1 MSGVLQTFNN
11 VSYGK
16 EKLKD
21 GRTKINV
28 EVENDRF
35 ELVKQKVYQR
45 LAKDVEV
52 EGFRPGKAPENVIAA
67 KLGPKLYEETLQ
79 ELLPVV
85 TLEIIKREN
94 LIPLDRISYGVEKVG
109 EGAGVKYSA
118 TFTVFPEFKLPDL
131 TKIKVEKEKLTV
143 SDKEVESVIKKM
155 YEESQKNEEKEKE
168 KSKKEQK
175 MDDEWAASM
184 NMQVK
189 TLEEMK
195 KKVKQ
200 ELVRQKASMS
210 ENKYIDEIVS
220 KIVEKSKFEVP
231 DAMIEQ
237 EVERRKK
244 QYESRIEQLG
254 MKVEDFLRNQNTT
267 MEKLEEDW
275 KKEAVKQLKAEII
288 LIKVSNEFKIVVKDG
303 DVEKEVAKLKDEKLK
318 KQYEKKEAK
327 NYLKNVLVRQ
337 KVIRKIV
344 DLVEGKEKK

>member
-11 VSYGK
+11 VSYSK
-16 EKLKD
+16 EKLED

-35 ELVKQKVYQR
+35 ELVKQKVYQK
-45 LAKDVEV
+45 LAADVKI
-52 EGFRPGKAPENVIAA
+52 EGFRPGKAPENMIVA

-118 TFTVFPEFKLPDL
+118 TFTVFPEFKLPEL
-131 TKIKVEKEKLTV
+131 KKVKVKKEESSVT
-143 SDKEVESVIKKM
+143 DEEVDSVIKKM
-155 YEESQKNEEKEKE
+155 FEESQKDKKGENKEK
-168 KSKKEQK
+168 KKQK

-184 NMQVK
+184 NMQSK
-189 TLEEMK
+189 TMDELK
-195 KKVKQ
+195 KKVKE
-200 ELVRQKASMS
+200 ELKRQKTSMS
-210 ENKYIDEIVS
+210 ENKYIDGIIS
-220 KIVEKSKFEVP
+220 KIIEKSKFEIP
-231 DAMIEQ
+231 DAMVAQ

-267 MEKLEEDW
+267 MEKLEDDW

-288 LIKVSNEFKIVVKDG
+288 LIKVSNEYKIVVTDE
-303 DVEKEVAKLKDEKLK
+303 DVEKEIGRLKDEKLK
-318 KQYEKKEAK
+318 KQYETKEAK
-327 NYLKNVLVRQ
+327 TYLKNMLVRQ
-337 KVIRKIV
+337 KVVKKIV
-344 DLVEGKEKK
+344 DLVEGKADK